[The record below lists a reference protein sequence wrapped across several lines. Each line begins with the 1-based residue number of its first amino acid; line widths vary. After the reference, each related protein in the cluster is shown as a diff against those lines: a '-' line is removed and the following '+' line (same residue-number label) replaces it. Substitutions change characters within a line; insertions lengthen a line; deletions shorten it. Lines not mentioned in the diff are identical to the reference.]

1 MNIILGIFKRYL
13 LLLFIFFLFY
23 IPFILNPSLEFFLF
37 KKIVSL
43 IQNNCFEYLQT
54 NKSNCGESN
63 NSLVLEITYFYLVLH
78 SLIIPIYL
86 LIIPLQYF
94 KIGRLVTKIF
104 INIFEHDTMYDDLVI
119 KYSRDA
125 FAILVSLYFSLF
137 VLEEIKLTFEILY
150 LNRMLLIFYLF
161 NFIYFLIIF
170 VSLNYLMKTPSTIKT
185 KIFSKKK

>member
-1 MNIILGIFKRYL
+1 M
-13 LLLFIFFLFY
+13 
-23 IPFILNPSLEFFLF
+23 
-37 KKIVSL
+37 
-43 IQNNCFEYLQT
+43 
-54 NKSNCGESN
+54 
-63 NSLVLEITYFYLVLH
+63 
-78 SLIIPIYL
+78 
-86 LIIPLQYF
+86 
-94 KIGRLVTKIF
+94 TKIF
-104 INIFEHDTMYDDLVI
+104 INIFENDSMYDDLVI

-170 VSLNYLMKTPSTIKT
+170 VSLNYLMKTPSSIKT